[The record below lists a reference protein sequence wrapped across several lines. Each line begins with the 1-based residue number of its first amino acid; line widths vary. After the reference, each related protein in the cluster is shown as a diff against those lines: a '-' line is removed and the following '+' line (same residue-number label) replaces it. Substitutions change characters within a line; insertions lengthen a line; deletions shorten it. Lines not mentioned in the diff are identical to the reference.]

1 MKKYLYVIKTT
12 FNDTLQYSSSIIFRL
27 LGFAVVMSVLIS
39 LWNFLYSDPN
49 TLINGYSFNQMIWY
63 LLLAEIITFGS
74 GSKVATDEIR
84 NTIKNGNIAYQV
96 TKPYNYIIFTICK
109 FLADTIIRFIL
120 FLIIAVIL
128 GLIFAGPIEGFN
140 FISLIPAIPVF
151 FFAVL
156 IFGMVRI
163 LISLS
168 AFWVEDSHPFQM
180 VYQKFILIFGVLFPL
195 EMFPKFIQTIIKL
208 TPIYGVSYGPAK
220 LLIDFNL
227 DILISVLTSQI
238 ITIIIVSILLAI
250 VYGRGV
256 KKLNVNGG

>member
-195 EMFPKFIQTIIKL
+195 EMFPKFIQTIIKF

-250 VYGRGV
+250 IYGRGV

>member
-1 MKKYLYVIKTT
+1 MKKYLYIMKTT
-12 FNDTLQYSSSIIFRL
+12 FNDTLQYSTSL
-27 LGFAVVMSVLIS
+27 LFKFIGFAVVMSVLIS

-74 GSKVATDEIR
+74 GSKVATDEIK

-96 TKPYNYIIFTICK
+96 TKPYNYILFIICK
-109 FLADTIIRFIL
+109 FIADTFVRFIL
-120 FLIIAVIL
+120 FLIVAVIL
-128 GLIFAGPIEGFN
+128 GLTFVGPIEGFN
-140 FISLIPAIPVF
+140 PISLLPAIPVF
-151 FFAVL
+151 LLAVL

-168 AFWVEDSHPFQM
+168 AFWVEDSRPFQM
-180 VYQKFILIFGVLFPL
+180 VYQKIVLIFGVLFPL
-195 EMFPKFIQTIIKL
+195 EMFPKFIQTIIKF
-208 TPIYGVSYGPAK
+208 TPVYGVSYGPAK
-220 LLIDFNL
+220 LIIDFNL
-227 DILISVLTSQI
+227 DILISVLASQI
-238 ITIIIVSILLAI
+238 ITIIVVSCLLAI

>member
-1 MKKYLYVIKTT
+1 
-12 FNDTLQYSSSIIFRL
+12 
-27 LGFAVVMSVLIS
+27 
-39 LWNFLYSDPN
+39 
-49 TLINGYSFNQMIWY
+49 
-63 LLLAEIITFGS
+63 
-74 GSKVATDEIR
+74 
-84 NTIKNGNIAYQV
+84 
-96 TKPYNYIIFTICK
+96 
-109 FLADTIIRFIL
+109 
-120 FLIIAVIL
+120 
-128 GLIFAGPIEGFN
+128 
-140 FISLIPAIPVF
+140 
-151 FFAVL
+151 
-156 IFGMVRI
+156 MVRI

-195 EMFPKFIQTIIKL
+195 EMFPKFIQTIIKF

-250 VYGRGV
+250 IYGRGV

>member
-1 MKKYLYVIKTT
+1 MKKYLNVIKTT
-12 FNDTLQYSSSIIFRL
+12 FNDTLQYSSSLIFRFI
-27 LGFAVVMSVLIS
+27 GFAVVMSVLIS

-74 GSKVATDEIR
+74 GSKVATDEIK
-84 NTIKNGNIAYQV
+84 NTIKSGNIAYQV
-96 TKPYNYIIFTICK
+96 TKPYNYIIYIICK
-109 FLADTIIRFIL
+109 FIADTIIRFIL
-120 FLIIAVIL
+120 FLITAVIL
-128 GLIFAGPIEGFN
+128 GLTFAGPIEGFN
-140 FISLIPAIPVF
+140 PISLIPAIPVF

-180 VYQKFILIFGVLFPL
+180 VYQKFVLIFGVLFPL
-195 EMFPKFIQTIIKL
+195 EMFPKVIQTIIKF
-208 TPIYGVSYGPAK
+208 TPVYGVSYGPAK

-227 DILISVLTSQI
+227 DILTSVLLSQI
-238 ITIIIVSILLAI
+238 ITIIVVSCLLAI
-250 VYGRGV
+250 VYRRGV

>member
-1 MKKYLYVIKTT
+1 MKI
-12 FNDTLQYSSSIIFRL
+12 NDTLQYSSSLIFRL
-27 LGFAVVMSVLIS
+27 IGFAVVMSVLIS

-74 GSKVATDEIR
+74 GSKVATDEIK
-84 NTIKNGNIAYQV
+84 NTIKSGNIAYQV
-96 TKPYNYIIFTICK
+96 TKPYNYIIYIICK
-109 FLADTIIRFIL
+109 FIADTIIRFIL
-120 FLIIAVIL
+120 FLITAVIL
-128 GLIFAGPIEGFN
+128 GLIFSGPIEGFN
-140 FISLIPAIPVF
+140 PISLIPAIPVF

-195 EMFPKFIQTIIKL
+195 EMFPKIIQTIIKF

-227 DILISVLTSQI
+227 DILTSVLLSQI
-238 ITIIIVSILLAI
+238 ITIIVVSCLLAI
-250 VYGRGV
+250 VYRRGV

>member
-195 EMFPKFIQTIIKL
+195 EMFPKFIQTIIKF

-250 VYGRGV
+250 VYGRVV

>member
-1 MKKYLYVIKTT
+1 MKKYLNIIKTT
-12 FNDTLQYSSSIIFRL
+12 FNDTLQYSSSLIFRFI
-27 LGFAVVMSVLIS
+27 GFAVVMSVLIS

-49 TLINGYSFNQMIWY
+49 TLIKGYSFNQMIWY

-74 GSKVATDEIR
+74 GSKVATDEIK
-84 NTIKNGNIAYQV
+84 NTIKSGNIAYQV
-96 TKPYNYIIFTICK
+96 TKPYNYIVFTICK
-109 FLADTIIRFIL
+109 YLADTFIRFIL
-120 FLIIAVIL
+120 FLIVAVIL
-128 GLIFAGPIEGFN
+128 GLTFAGPIEGFN
-140 FISLIPAIPVF
+140 PISLIPAIPVF

-195 EMFPKFIQTIIKL
+195 EMFPKVIQTIIKF

-227 DILISVLTSQI
+227 DILISVLISQI
-238 ITIIIVSILLAI
+238 ITIIVVSILLSI